1 MKFSAKKPYKVYAV
15 VMACFFRDEY
25 ARQLWILNEE
35 AAKRNAKLIIFS
47 SLDELLTNSS
57 YSSSDRCIFNL
68 VPLERFDGVVLFSD
82 SYKDDNEL
90 ERFVAR
96 AKEKDVRVITVDKPV
111 GDAYAH
117 IVHDYNIVFRQI
129 CEHMIGEHDFKN
141 IYFMGGTQDASFAIE
156 RLNIFKA
163 VMKKHH
169 RKVTEDQLYYGGFWS
184 KPCKAEMDRM
194 FLEIEAGKPLP
205 DAIICAN
212 DYMCFTVMEYLAEKG
227 LNVPDDVAISGLDGL
242 ESERFCSPR
251 LTTGVMDYVISSE
264 KIFDLLEDPSEKPK
278 GNVVLSSKIQ
288 IGQSCGCHGVEPES
302 TGTTV
307 VNLKTNIRQHVNY
320 EEEISILGTIT
331 DDDPDISVELMQLPR
346 FLDNLFY
353 SSFTFVSNLT
363 YLDEVSIS
371 VETKS
376 HPMDKSGYFT
386 KKMAVWEDDHIKNV
400 FSGSFDKN
408 IKLGDIVPNLFEKLE
423 RDPIMLVTPV
433 RAKRE
438 VVGYTAITF
447 KPDKFWITG
456 YSTFLVSFNHM
467 LEMLRTQF
475 MLAKTYMV
483 DSLTGL
489 LTRNG
494 FYKTIDTNM
503 IASSDKELSVIS
515 IDMDNLKYINDTYGH
530 SEGDAALI
538 KIGNFIKKSIKNE
551 TAARIGGDEFLIAFI
566 SDDTKLR
573 TAEIINSIREQIQ
586 AHNAHK
592 KSEYH
597 LEASIGVYANT
608 IRSRSFDFFL
618 KRADDLM
625 YQQKLEHKKENGTFP
640 R

>member
-35 AAKRNAKLIIFS
+35 AKRRNAKLIIFS
-47 SLDELLTNSS
+47 SLDELLINSS
-57 YSSSDRCIFNL
+57 YSSSDRSIFSL
-68 VPLERFDGVVLFSD
+68 VPLERFDGVILFSD

-90 ERFVAR
+90 QRFVA
-96 AKEKDVRVITVDKPV
+96 AANEKNVRIITVDKPV
-111 GDAYAH
+111 GNAYAH
-117 IVHDYNIVFRQI
+117 IVHDYNQVFREI
-129 CEHMIGEHDFKN
+129 CEHMIGKHKFKN
-141 IYFMGGTQDASFAIE
+141 IYFMGGTRDASFAIE
-156 RLNIFKA
+156 RLNIFKD

-169 RKVTEDQLYYGGFWS
+169 RKVSEDQLYYGGFWS
-184 KPCKAEMDRM
+184 KPCKVEMERM
-194 FLEIEAGKPLP
+194 FREIENGKPMP

-212 DYMCFTVMEYLAEKG
+212 DYMCFTVIDMLEEHG
-227 LNVPDDVAISGLDGL
+227 LRVPDDVAISGLDGL

-264 KIFDLLEDPSEKPK
+264 KIFNLLEDPDDKPK
-278 GNVVLSSKIQ
+278 GNVVLPSKIQ
-288 IGQSCGCHGVEPES
+288 IGQSCGCHGVVPES
-302 TGTTV
+302 TGTSV

-320 EEEISILGTIT
+320 EEEISILGTIS
-331 DDDPDISVELMQLPR
+331 DDDPDFTLELKEIPR
-346 FLDNLFY
+346 FLDNLSY
-353 SSFTFVSNLT
+353 LSFTFAANLT

-371 VETKS
+371 VDSENYPK
-376 HPMDKSGYFT
+376 DKSGIFT
-386 KKMAVWEDDHIKNV
+386 KKMAVWEVDRIKNTC
-400 FSGSFDKN
+400 SDSFEKTV
-408 IKLGDIVPNLFEKLE
+408 KFGDIVPKLYEKLE
-423 RDPIMLVTPV
+423 RDPVMLVIPV
-433 RAKRE
+433 HAKKQT
-438 VVGYTAITF
+438 VGYTVMTLN
-447 KPDKFWITG
+447 PNKFWITG

-475 MLAKTYMV
+475 MLTRTYMV

-494 FYKTIDTNM
+494 FYKNIDTNM
-503 IASSDKELSVIS
+503 IACSEKELSVIS
-515 IDMDNLKYINDTYGH
+515 IDMDNLKHINDTYGH
-530 SEGDAALI
+530 SEGDAALK
-538 KIGNFIKKSIKNE
+538 KIGSFIKKAINKE

-566 SDDTKLR
+566 DDDTKLR
-573 TAEIINSIREQIQ
+573 TAQIINSIHEQIRD
-586 AHNAHK
+586 HNMHK
-592 KSEYH
+592 RTEYL

-625 YQQKLEHKKENGTFP
+625 YQQKEEHKSINGSY